1 VLVAHAAE
9 PSKPPCQ
16 VMRGAIDITF
26 RAMATD
32 VRFVIGTPLLA
43 GTVAADRAAER
54 EREYVVD
61 FAHRLSRFE
70 PDSELTALNHDPRQR
85 VPASA
90 LLMAAVGAGLWA
102 AERSGGLVVP
112 TLVRALE
119 QTGYAA
125 SFDGVAPAVLSE
137 ALAAAPP
144 RSSAR
149 PDPDQLWR
157 EIRLDHDAG
166 IIIRPPGVMIDTGGT
181 GKGLCADAVAHRLSG
196 YTRFVIDCGGDI
208 TVGGVGA
215 QVDPFEIAVEHPFDR
230 CSIGFLRVARGGVAT
245 SGLDRRIWRRAD
257 GSYAHHLL
265 DPSTGAPVWSGLI
278 SVTALAGSA
287 LEAETLSKMALLV
300 GPEGAREVLAEAGG
314 VLVHDSGEVEVVGPV
329 DGSID
334 AGEPTR

>member
-1 VLVAHAAE
+1 MTD
-9 PSKPPCQ
+9 
-16 VMRGAIDITF
+16 MRF

-32 VRFVIGTPLLA
+32 IRLIIDAPLLA
-43 GTVAADRAAER
+43 GTVAPARAAER
-54 EREYVVD
+54 ERRFILD

-70 PDSELTALNHDPRQR
+70 PDSDLTALNHDPRER
-85 VPASA
+85 VPASP
-90 LLMAAVGAGLWA
+90 LLLAAVGAGVWA

-112 TLVRALE
+112 TLVGALE

-125 SFDGVAPAVLSE
+125 SLNGVSPAPLSE

-144 RSSAR
+144 RSAAH

-157 EIRLDHDAG
+157 QIVVDNDTGEIA
-166 IIIRPPGVMIDTGGT
+166 RPPGVMIDTGGT

-196 YTRFVIDCGGDI
+196 YTRVVIDCGGDI

-215 QVDPFEIAVEHPFDR
+215 QVQPYEIAVEHPLTR
-230 CSIGFLRVARGGVAT
+230 RPIGSLRIARGGVAT

-265 DPSTGAPVWSGLI
+265 DPSTDAPAWTGLI
-278 SVTALAGSA
+278 SVTALASSA
-287 LEAETLSKMALLV
+287 LEAETLTKMALLL
-300 GPEGAREVLAEAGG
+300 GADGAREVLAEHGG
-314 VLVHDSGEVEVVGPV
+314 VLIHDSGSVEAVGPI

-334 AGEPTR
+334 AVDDAG